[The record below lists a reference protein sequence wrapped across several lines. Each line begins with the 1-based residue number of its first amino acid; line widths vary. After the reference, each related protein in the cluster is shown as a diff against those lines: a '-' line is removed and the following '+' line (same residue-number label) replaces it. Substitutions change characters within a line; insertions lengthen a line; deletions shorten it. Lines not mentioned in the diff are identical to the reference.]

1 MLAALLVVTPAS
13 SWAEAPADSSLRDK
27 QWIHGA
33 EDCEVSEDPA
43 IEVYRYDDASYILRQ
58 SKCLNFEAPFM
69 FLLLGTK
76 IALLLDSGATKSAID
91 FPRAVRYG
99 ACPGGR

>member
-1 MLAALLVVTPAS
+1 MVVTPAS

-76 IALLLDSGATKSAID
+76 IALLLDSGATKKECKKVSTEGLGDLMSIK
-91 FPRAVRYG
+91 FLF
-99 ACPGGR
+99 